1 MADDQNPE
9 LPLTPPDPQDAASN
23 APPPAGSPPDDG
35 GSTVQGRGAAFM
47 LNINIEDEMRRSYL
61 DYSMSVIIGRALPDV
76 RDGLKPVHRRIL
88 YGMQEMG
95 LQFNKKYT
103 KSAKV
108 VGHVMGNYH
117 PHGDSAIYDTMVR
130 MAQEFS
136 LRYPIVDGQGNFGSI
151 DGDPPAAMRYTESRL
166 TRIAGE
172 MLADIDSDTVDF
184 VPNYDEST
192 LGAVCPPRAHPE
204 PHHQWFSSG
213 IAVGMAT
220 NIPPHNLR
228 EVVNAAI
235 ALLDKTSGNPDLVH
249 RSDLDIC
256 PRLRQGA

>member
-9 LPLTPPDPQDAASN
+9 LPLTPPNPPQNPDGSSSSN
-23 APPPAGSPPDDG
+23 
-35 GSTVQGRGAAFM
+35 VQGRGAAHM
-47 LNINIEDEMRRSYL
+47 LAINIEEEMRRSYL

-103 KSAKV
+103 KASKV
-108 VGHVMGNYH
+108 VGHVMGNFH

-130 MAQEFS
+130 LAQPFS
-136 LRYPIVDGQGNFGSI
+136 MRYVLVDGQGNFGSV

-192 LGAVCPPRAHPE
+192 LEPAVLPARIPNLIVNG
-204 PHHQWFSSG
+204 SGG
-213 IAVGMAT
+213 IAVGMTT
-220 NIPPHNLR
+220 NIPAHNR
-228 EVVNAAI
+228 TEIVNDSI
-235 ALLDKTSGNPDLVH
+235 SLLERDGSNHVPNESS
-249 RSDLDIC
+249 SDLD
-256 PRLRQGA
+256 LVLEL

>member
-9 LPLTPPDPQDAASN
+9 LPLTPPNPPQNPDGSSSSN
-23 APPPAGSPPDDG
+23 
-35 GSTVQGRGAAFM
+35 VQGRGAAHM
-47 LNINIEDEMRRSYL
+47 LAINIEEEMRRSYL

-103 KSAKV
+103 KASKV
-108 VGHVMGNYH
+108 VGHVMGNFH

-130 MAQEFS
+130 LAQPFS
-136 LRYPIVDGQGNFGSI
+136 MRYVLVDGQGNFGSV

-192 LGAVCPPRAHPE
+192 LEPAVLPARIPNLIVNG
-204 PHHQWFSSG
+204 SGG

-220 NIPPHNLR
+220 NIPPHNLT
-228 EVVNAAI
+228 EVVNACI
-235 ALLDKTSGNPDLVH
+235 SLLERDGSKRHPNDRSSALDLV
-249 RSDLDIC
+249 L
-256 PRLRQGA
+256 Q

>member
-1 MADDQNPE
+1 MPDDQNPE
-9 LPLTPPDPQDAASN
+9 LPLTPPT
-23 APPPAGSPPDDG
+23 PPGDGSP
-35 GSTVQGRGAAFM
+35 GA
-47 LNINIEDEMRRSYL
+47 LHIQPVNIEDEMKKSYL

-130 MAQEFS
+130 LAQPFS
-136 LRYPIVDGQGNFGSI
+136 LRYPLIDGQGNFGSV
-151 DGDPPAAMRYTESRL
+151 DGDPPAAMRYTESRM
-166 TRIAGE
+166 TRLAGE

-184 VPNYDEST
+184 VPNYDESSS
-192 LGAVCPPRAHPE
+192 E
-204 PHHQWFSSG
+204 PTVLPARIPNLLVNGSTG

-220 NIPPHNLR
+220 NIPPHNLT
-228 EVVNAAI
+228 EVVNACIAMI
-235 ALLDKTSGNPDLVH
+235 DDPFVSAEALLDIVPGPDFPTGGE
-249 RSDLDIC
+249 II
-256 PRLRQGA
+256 G